1 MLHGIFEQDQIHH
14 WIDIIVL
21 IKSLLESLAK
31 CFRASELIVK
41 LVINACNELSEN
53 KGLRVLFL
61 EELTQVCFCVSL
73 FAVVVHKISVHR
85 KVSSIDETI
94 SVNTFE
100 LMDPQLYHVVVIL
113 DRLWFSLENALEDI
127 SQVTHIEFVV
137 EVNGRLLKLFFD
149 ERVHGEG

>member
-1 MLHGIFEQDQIHH
+1 
-14 WIDIIVL
+14 
-21 IKSLLESLAK
+21 
-31 CFRASELIVK
+31 
-41 LVINACNELSEN
+41 
-53 KGLRVLFL
+53 
-61 EELTQVCFCVSL
+61 
-73 FAVVVHKISVHR
+73 VVVHKISVHR

>member
-14 WIDIIVL
+14 WVDIIVL

-31 CFRASELIVK
+31 CFRASELIVE

-53 KGLRVLFL
+53 KRLGVLLL
-61 EELTQVCFCVSL
+61 EELTQVCLCVSL
-73 FAVVVHKISVHR
+73 FAVVVNKISVDS
-85 KVSSIDETI
+85 KVSSINETI

-113 DRLWFSLENALEDI
+113 YRLWFSLENALEDI
-127 SQVTHIEFVV
+127 SQMTHIELVV
-137 EVNGRLLKLFFD
+137 EVNG
-149 ERVHGEG
+149 